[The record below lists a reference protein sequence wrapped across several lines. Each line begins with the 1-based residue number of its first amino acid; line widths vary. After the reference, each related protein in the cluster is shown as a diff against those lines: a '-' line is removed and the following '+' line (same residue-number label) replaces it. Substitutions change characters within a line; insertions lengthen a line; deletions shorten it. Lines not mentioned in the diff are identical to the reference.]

1 MDFRLLN
8 FWIHKLHLNIEYPH
22 QLYLKLKSHKKDFLH
37 SHVILLSQDKNKIL
51 EFLGFDTSIQYD
63 LLSEKNMFE
72 YLCTSKWLNPQYIKY
87 CGGMK
92 GGPYAINKTH
102 SRFDQYLKNKEYKRS
117 SDSDRDI
124 VNVALQFFDKHEEY
138 TKYKNLRSII
148 EKVEKKETLVKCNH
162 DDFIKFTLLYGVLQI
177 STMNDEEF
185 VRKWTEFIK
194 FNWSG
199 LRVMC

>member
-8 FWIHKLHLNIEYPH
+8 FWIHKLHLNIEHPH

-51 EFLGFDTSIQYD
+51 EFLGFDTSIEYD
-63 LLSEKNMFE
+63 LLSEQNMFE

-102 SRFDQYLKNKEYKRS
+102 SRFDQYLKKKQYKRS

-124 VNVALQFFDKHEEY
+124 VNDALQFFDKHEEY
-138 TKYKNLRSII
+138 TEYKNLRSLI